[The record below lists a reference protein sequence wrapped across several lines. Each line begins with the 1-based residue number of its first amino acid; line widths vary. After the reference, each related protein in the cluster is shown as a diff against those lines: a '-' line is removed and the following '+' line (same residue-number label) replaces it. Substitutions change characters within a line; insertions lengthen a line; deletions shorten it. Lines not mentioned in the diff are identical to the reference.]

1 MFPTGQYHSS
11 NTIQQDGVCR
21 RNYELFVGT
30 LVNAPILVLDYI
42 FV

>member
-21 RNYELFVGT
+21 RNYEFT